1 MDYEIPTDRRYA
13 ESHEWVLATD
23 EEGVLRVGITDFAQD
38 ELGDIVFAELPREGE
53 TFDRGDQFAVV
64 ESIKAVSDIYLP
76 VSGTI
81 EAVND
86 AVTDR
91 PELINEDPH
100 GDGWLVEIS
109 TDEDVEDVDSLLTA
123 AEYEDQI

>member
-1 MDYEIPTDRRYA
+1 MSYETPTDRRYT
-13 ESHEWVLATD
+13 ESHEWAKEAT

-53 TFDRGDQFAVV
+53 EFERGAQFAVV

-76 VSGTI
+76 VSGTV

-86 AVTDR
+86 AIADQ

-100 GDGWLVEIS
+100 GSGWLIAIR
-109 TDEDVEDVDSLLTA
+109 TDSSIDHLLTA
-123 AEYEDQI
+123 EEYENQI

>member
-1 MDYEIPTDRRYA
+1 MDHEIPTDRRYA
-13 ESHEWVLATD
+13 ESHEWVHETD
-23 EEGVLRVGITDFAQD
+23 AEGVLRIGISDFAQD

-81 EAVND
+81 EAVNE
-86 AVTDR
+86 AITDQ

-100 GDGWLVEIS
+100 GDGWLVEIR
-109 TDEDVEDVDSLLTA
+109 TDDDVDHLLTA
-123 AEYEDQI
+123 EEYEEQI

>member
-1 MDYEIPTDRRYA
+1 MDHEIPTDRRYA
-13 ESHEWVLATD
+13 ESHEWVHETD
-23 EEGVLRVGITDFAQD
+23 AEGVLRIGISDFAQD

-81 EAVND
+81 EAVNE
-86 AVTDR
+86 AITDQ

-100 GDGWLVEIS
+100 GDGWLVEIR
-109 TDEDVEDVDSLLTA
+109 TDDDVEHLLTA
-123 AEYEDQI
+123 EEYEEQI